1 MVFKMKNFSNL
12 KQLLFAWQELPIPGR
27 LYIEVRGD
35 IENAQFWAVSSK
47 EAKNQLMIETEFGR
61 VPEILMNFHVKSF
74 LDTQIFQDIV
84 SLRLEGGTELQ
95 DYKSVIQAIYYYL
108 ECDDFMHWFRVC
120 HPRRAGNLFFPI
132 CNTSVYFRAIQALCV
147 IARIWIQSLF
157 NL

>member
-1 MVFKMKNFSNL
+1 MKNFSNL

-108 ECDDFMHWFRVC
+108 ECDDFMH
-120 HPRRAGNLFFPI
+120 
-132 CNTSVYFRAIQALCV
+132 
-147 IARIWIQSLF
+147 
-157 NL
+157 